1 MRPLASY
8 IDHTQLK
15 AFCTEGD
22 IIQLCAEARQYQF
35 AAVCVP
41 PCYVATAKSQLADS
55 GVKICSVAGFP
66 LGYNPTS
73 VKLAE
78 SLYLLEN
85 GADEVDVVVN
95 VSWIKGGHWHLV
107 KEELLQLHYL
117 MVNKKAV
124 FKLIFETA
132 YLTHEEILQLA
143 DLCLECGV
151 DYLKTST
158 GFAPKGAELDTV
170 VSMKQRIG
178 ENAKIKASGGISD
191 LTTALAFI
199 DAGADRI
206 GTSSGVKLVTENLS
220 DR

>member
-1 MRPLASY
+1 MRPLATY

-15 AFCTEGD
+15 AFCTEND
-22 IIQLCAEARQYQF
+22 IVNLCAEARQYQF

-41 PCYVATAKSQLADS
+41 PCYVGTAKEQLKDS
-55 GVKICSVAGFP
+55 EVKVCTVAGFP

-78 SLYLLEN
+78 CNYLLEN

-95 VSWIKGGHWHLV
+95 VSWIKSGKWSQV
-107 KEELLQLHYL
+107 REEITALHQLIAE
-117 MVNKKAV
+117 KKAV

-132 YLTHEEILQLA
+132 YLSVEEILQLTE
-143 DLCLECGV
+143 LCLECCV

-170 VSMKQRIG
+170 VAIKEKIG
-178 ENAKIKASGGISD
+178 DKAKIKASGGISD
-191 LTTALAFI
+191 LSTALAFI
-199 DAGADRI
+199 EAGADRI
-206 GTSSGVKLVTENLS
+206 GTSSGVKLVS
-220 DR
+220 DN